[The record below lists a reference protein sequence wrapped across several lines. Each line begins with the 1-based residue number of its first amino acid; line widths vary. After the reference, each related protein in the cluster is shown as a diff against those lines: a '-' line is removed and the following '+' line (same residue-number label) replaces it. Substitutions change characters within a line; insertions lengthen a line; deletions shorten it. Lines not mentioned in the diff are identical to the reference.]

1 MLFAVKTTLLFK
13 HTCQLYLQKNV
24 NKNKDTI
31 RLSHTKENARDLD
44 AMYQTGVA
52 VLPLHYG
59 KAPTWLT
66 VRMRKL
72 AKEIANIIIEEHGT
86 TKFIQRLSDPYWF
99 QALGCVLAYDWH
111 SSGVTTVVTGIL
123 KNALSPEEHG
133 IAICGGKGKTSRK
146 TPSNIAT
153 AGEKF
158 GFSEQTIKTLRYASK
173 MTAKVDNTAI
183 QAGYQLYHHTF
194 IVTRDEKWSVIQQGM
209 SDQDHTA
216 RRYHWLSDNT
226 TSFIVEPHNAI
237 IGDVKR
243 EKALNMTAENSEG
256 ARKTSVDIAKEPTG
270 KIMQLFETLRP
281 LHQKSLQ
288 EWLPETRM
296 NSRQQSIES
305 LNMPRNISWKTM
317 KRVYEFQPRNY
328 EELLSVKG
336 VGPATVR
343 GLALVAELIYGEKPS
358 WKDPVK
364 FTFAYGGKDGV
375 PFPVDRRA
383 MDESIHLLQQAV
395 QEAKIGAKVKTQSL
409 KRLRRFVP
417 ATYSD

>member
-1 MLFAVKTTLLFK
+1 M
-13 HTCQLYLQKNV
+13 H
-24 NKNKDTI
+24 
-31 RLSHTKENARDLD
+31 R
-44 AMYQTGVA
+44 TGVA
-52 VLPLHYG
+52 NLPLHYG
-59 KAPTWLT
+59 KAPAWLT

-72 AKEIANIIIEEHGT
+72 AKEIANIMIDEHGT

-99 QALGCVLAYDWH
+99 QAFGCVLAYDWH

-133 IAICGGKGKTSRK
+133 IAVCGGKGKTSRK
-146 TPSNIAT
+146 TPSDIAT
-153 AGEKF
+153 VGEKF
-158 GFSEQTIKTLRYASK
+158 GFSEQTIKNLTYTSK
-173 MTAKVDNTAI
+173 ITAKVDNTAI

-194 IVTRDEKWSVIQQGM
+194 LITKDEKWSVIQQGM
-209 SDQDHTA
+209 SNQDHTA

-237 IGDVKR
+237 VGDVKR

-256 ARKTSVDIAKEPTG
+256 ARKASVDISKEPTS
-270 KIMQLFETLRP
+270 KIMRLFEATRP

-288 EWLPETRM
+288 EWLPTVKADPW
-296 NSRQQSIES
+296 RQSVES
-305 LNMPRNISWKTM
+305 LHMPRNISWETM

-364 FTFAYGGKDGV
+364 FSFAYGGKDGV

-383 MDESIHLLQQAV
+383 MDESIHLLQRAV
-395 QEAKIGAKVKTQSL
+395 QEAKIGDKEKTRSL
-409 KRLRRFVP
+409 QRLRRFVP
-417 ATYSD
+417 ATYSN